1 MVTTSSQI
9 SDKAAIAGVEAGAAL
24 TALSAEK
31 RLVAL
36 LAGARARGVA
46 DALDLL
52 GVAAVLVDG
61 DGAALNVNTQAAAF
75 MGPDIGI
82 CAGQLVAGTYEANTR
97 LQRALD
103 CVLNNGGVET
113 VAIDAKAGSAGGD
126 MNILNLHILGL
137 PQADD
142 PSTQLL
148 KAVIILE
155 SRAASCGQLALA
167 ARILRQSARL
177 N

>member
-9 SDKAAIAGVEAGAAL
+9 PDQAAIAGVEAGAAL

-103 CVLNNGGVET
+103 CVLNHGGVET
-113 VAIDAKAGSAGGD
+113 VALETTAAGD
-126 MNILNLHILGL
+126 LNILNLHILGL

-155 SRAASCGQLALA
+155 SCAASCGELALA